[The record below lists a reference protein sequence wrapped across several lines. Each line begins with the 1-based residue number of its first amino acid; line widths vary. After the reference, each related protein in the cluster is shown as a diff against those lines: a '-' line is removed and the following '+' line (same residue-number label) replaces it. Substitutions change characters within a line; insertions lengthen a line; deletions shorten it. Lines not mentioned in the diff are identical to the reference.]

1 MTGGL
6 TAAVAAAVTEGVA
19 GGAAPGLGAGLSPG
33 LTAGGWVALAV
44 WLALARAGRS
54 AAGLVRAGVA
64 RRRVGPGRLLG
75 RRREVSAGAEAVRV
89 AVAQVVALLRAGAP
103 PAAAWSRAL
112 GVPVDAAGV
121 PDAAALAPV
130 VGGVGHARSVVA
142 AAVLARDVGAPLAAV
157 LDAVSGALVAE
168 AEALAEREAS
178 LAGPRAT
185 ARVLMWLP
193 LLGALL
199 GWLLGAD
206 PLGTALDGGAGT
218 AAVCL
223 GLLLLAAGRAWT
235 GRLVVTARA
244 AGTEAA

>member
-1 MTGGL
+1 MTGD
-6 TAAVAAAVTEGVA
+6 AWV
-19 GGAAPGLGAGLSPG
+19 
-33 LTAGGWVALAV
+33 AGGWVALGV
-44 WLALARAGRS
+44 WVALGRGGRS
-54 AAGLVRAGVA
+54 AAALVRGGVV
-64 RRRVGPGRLLG
+64 RRRIGTVRLTGRG
-75 RRREVSAGAEAVRV
+75 REAAGGSEAVRV

-112 GVPVDAAGV
+112 GVPVDPTGV
-121 PDAAALAPV
+121 PDVAALAPV

-142 AAVLARDVGAPLAAV
+142 AAALAGDVGAPLAAV

-168 AEALAEREAS
+168 AEARAEREAS

-235 GRLVVTARA
+235 GRLVAAART